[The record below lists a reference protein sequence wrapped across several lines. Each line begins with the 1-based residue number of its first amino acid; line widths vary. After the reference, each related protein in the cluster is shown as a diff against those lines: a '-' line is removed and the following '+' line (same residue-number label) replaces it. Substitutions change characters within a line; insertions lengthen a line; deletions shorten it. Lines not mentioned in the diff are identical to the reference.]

1 MSGWLSNFVKA
12 LSDPFKPD
20 VFMYLAANQT
30 SMDNVTNKFTA
41 HDLDLAI
48 SRLDPIVVE
57 FERTEPPASSHFTT
71 KCTTSS
77 GKGPVCSTG
86 AEQVCAYHGQMDKV
100 ARSFELAKRHEQ
112 RFGFRYEYFTRL
124 RPDVYFEPLPSEIL
138 AYMRQTPAAD
148 SPLRVPLIDVT
159 QLNEDLVTDQF
170 AIVPQQFA
178 HAYFSA
184 REAVNLCA
192 PLFQLWKTAPED
204 WVPGYAVD
212 PPTGPE
218 PAGAFGTPVS
228 DALAADPDDL
238 PDPLLNFFWQLKTN
252 NASYAQ
258 VSGLV
263 HNEVIL
269 TYWLRTWQRVPL
281 LRPNQNMPR
290 VKLIRVRED
299 GERLPSNV
307 MSV

>member
-1 MSGWLSNFVKA
+1 MAPGAASSVASATSTLLPAGPAPARIAHCISGGVRGFPDPEMSGWLSNFVKA

-124 RPDVYFEPLPSEIL
+124 RPDVYFEVRLRVRPPSPPLARRL
-138 AYMRQTPAAD
+138 TLGALRQTCAA
-148 SPLRVPLIDVT
+148 V
-159 QLNEDLVTDQF
+159 
-170 AIVPQQFA
+170 
-178 HAYFSA
+178 
-184 REAVNLCA
+184 
-192 PLFQLWKTAPED
+192 
-204 WVPGYAVD
+204 
-212 PPTGPE
+212 
-218 PAGAFGTPVS
+218 
-228 DALAADPDDL
+228 
-238 PDPLLNFFWQLKTN
+238 
-252 NASYAQ
+252 
-258 VSGLV
+258 
-263 HNEVIL
+263 
-269 TYWLRTWQRVPL
+269 
-281 LRPNQNMPR
+281 
-290 VKLIRVRED
+290 
-299 GERLPSNV
+299 
-307 MSV
+307 